1 MTDRRRELMVEE
13 DAAWLE
19 LDAIV
24 DRLRPDLMT
33 QPDLTPE
40 GWSVK
45 DLLAHLAAWMAEA
58 ACQLE
63 RIRGGTYRDE
73 ALDVDAMN
81 AEFFEANQDLPLG
94 VVRAELHAARTRM
107 LTELDAVPEL
117 TTDAE
122 EWFVES
128 GVRHYGEHLPQLR
141 DWVGGRLGSDG

>member
-1 MTDRRRELMVEE
+1 MTDRKRELLAEE
-13 DAAWLE
+13 DAAWLG

-24 DRLRPDLMT
+24 DGLSPDRMH
-33 QPDLTPE
+33 QNDLTAE

-58 ACQLE
+58 GCQLE
-63 RIRGGTYRDE
+63 RVRGGTYQDQT
-73 ALDVDAMN
+73 LDVDAMN
-81 AEFFEANQDLPLG
+81 AEFYEANKDLPLG

-107 LTELDAVPEL
+107 LTELDALPEL

-128 GVRHYGEHLPQLR
+128 GVKHYGQHLPELA
-141 DWVGGRLGSDG
+141 DWAGRQGSAG

>member
-1 MTDRRRELMVEE
+1 MTDRRRELMAEE
-13 DAAWLE
+13 DAAWHE
-19 LDAIV
+19 LDTIV
-24 DRLRPDLMT
+24 DGLGPDLMT
-33 QPDLTPE
+33 RSDLTPE

-81 AEFFEANQDLPLG
+81 AEFYEANKDLPVN
-94 VVRAELHAARTRM
+94 VVWAELHAARTRM
-107 LTELDAVPEL
+107 LTELDALPEV
-117 TTDAE
+117 TSDAE

-128 GVRHYGEHLPQLR
+128 GVKHYGEHLPQLR
-141 DWVGGRLGSDG
+141 DWVVGRLGSDG